1 MDNVR
6 RELDRWRAIFTNTAH
21 KLARDRVSLSAGS
34 LAYHWFLALFPAV
47 IAVLGILSLV
57 HVNQHRLASL
67 THAIE
72 KALPSG
78 VAGVFTSAVTAA
90 TTRDS
95 SSVLAVVIGIAVA
108 ISSASGGMSAL
119 QQALDVA
126 YEVPVDRKFFAR
138 RVKALPL
145 MVATLVF
152 GGSGAALVVLGAPIG
167 AGIDGHLPV
176 HGIAFTVVWTIV
188 RWAVTLLLISL
199 LFSIFYFIGPNRRV
213 PKWQWLS
220 AGGALATIVFLLA
233 SLAFSFYV
241 TKFGSYGKTY
251 GTFAGVAILIFWLYL
266 TGLAVLVG
274 GELNAELGR
283 TGGSEGAKSIPHD
296 YVASAANEAEKSG
309 PVGGN

>member
-1 MDNVR
+1 M
-6 RELDRWRAIFTNTAH
+6 DRWRVNLKNTAQ
-21 KLARDRVSLSAGS
+21 KLIRDRVSLSAGS

-57 HVNQHRLASL
+57 RVNPHDLASL

-72 KALPSG
+72 RALPSG

-108 ISSASGGMSAL
+108 IWSASGGMSAL
-119 QQALDVA
+119 QQSLDVA

-138 RVKALPL
+138 RVHALPL
-145 MVATLVF
+145 MVATLVL
-152 GGSGAALVVLGAPIG
+152 GGSGAVLVVLGAPIG

-176 HGIAFTVVWTIV
+176 HGIAFTVIWTIV
-188 RWAVTLLLISL
+188 RWVLTLLVVSL
-199 LFSIFYFIGPNRRV
+199 LFSLFYYIGPNHQA
-213 PKWQWLS
+213 PQWQWMS
-220 AGGALATIVFLLA
+220 AGGSLATVVFLLA

-274 GELNAELGR
+274 GELNAELER
-283 TGGSEGAKSIPHD
+283 QAAAEGTDPTEQ
-296 YVASAANEAEKSG
+296 NRAEKIERSETI
-309 PVGGN
+309 